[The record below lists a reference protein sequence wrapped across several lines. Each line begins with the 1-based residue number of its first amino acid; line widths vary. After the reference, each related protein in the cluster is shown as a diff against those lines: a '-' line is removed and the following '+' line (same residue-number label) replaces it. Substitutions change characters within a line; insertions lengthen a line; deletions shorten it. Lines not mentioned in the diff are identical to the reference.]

1 MGEANGQLSAAMT
14 FDSADERGKHPRI
27 TNSGATTYWKTV
39 LWRDVLDMRRS
50 RPVFMPWRRPMHTSS
65 RFPLIVA
72 ALAFAQ
78 VMATPAWAVD
88 GDTQLWNTQNFN
100 YKIDDRWSTNLEV
113 QERWYGDVSYF
124 AFFIVRPSVTYKW
137 NDWLSF
143 TGGYAHFRV
152 FDGEGDF
159 ADEDRIWEQVNIRLF
174 GGKDQP
180 TLNWRTRLEQRMFEA
195 GGDTVWRLRE
205 HLRLMY
211 PIVDRVQG
219 VAWSEAFWRL
229 NDVVQ
234 ANGRPL
240 EGGIEQWRNFA
251 GLNFEITEN
260 FTFEAGYMNVYTWRT
275 SGNTDDHV
283 PWLISTFKF

>member
-1 MGEANGQLSAAMT
+1 
-14 FDSADERGKHPRI
+14 
-27 TNSGATTYWKTV
+27 
-39 LWRDVLDMRRS
+39 MRRS
-50 RPVFMPWRRPMHTSS
+50 PRELTPLRWLVETS
-65 RFPLIVA
+65 RGLRLIA
-72 ALAFAQ
+72 TTLALAQ
-78 VMATPAWAVD
+78 VMATPALAED

-100 YKIDDRWSTNLEV
+100 RKFNDKWSANVEV

-137 NDWLSF
+137 NDWLSLS
-143 TGGYAHFRV
+143 GGYAHFRV

-180 TLNWRTRLEQRMFEA
+180 TLHWRTRLEQRMFEA

-205 HLRLMY
+205 QLRLMY

-219 VAWSEAFWRL
+219 VAWTEAFWRL

-234 ANGRPL
+234 ANGRSL

>member
-1 MGEANGQLSAAMT
+1 M
-14 FDSADERGKHPRI
+14 
-27 TNSGATTYWKTV
+27 ATTA
-39 LWRDVLDMRRS
+39 LLAMAG
-50 RPVFMPWRRPMHTSS
+50 P
-65 RFPLIVA
+65 A
-72 ALAFAQ
+72 AAI
-78 VMATPAWAVD
+78 D

-100 YKIDDRWSTNLEV
+100 YKINDKWSSNLEV

-124 AFFIVRPSVTYKW
+124 AFLIIRPSVTYKW

-152 FDGEGDF
+152 YDGEGDF
-159 ADEDRIWEQVNIRLF
+159 ADEDRIWEQVSIRLF

-205 HLRLMY
+205 QLRLMV
-211 PIVDRVQG
+211 PLVDKVQG

-229 NDVVQ
+229 NDVTQ
-234 ANGRPL
+234 ANGRL
-240 EGGIEQWRNFA
+240 QESGLEQWRNFA
-251 GLNFEITEN
+251 GLNFEVSEH

-275 SGNTDDHV
+275 SGDTMDHV
-283 PWLISTFKF
+283 PWLISTVKF

>member
-1 MGEANGQLSAAMT
+1 M
-14 FDSADERGKHPRI
+14 
-27 TNSGATTYWKTV
+27 KT
-39 LWRDVLDMRRS
+39 
-50 RPVFMPWRRPMHTSS
+50 H
-65 RFPLIVA
+65 
-72 ALAFAQ
+72 ALP
-78 VMATPAWAVD
+78 VMATTALLAMAGPAAAID

-100 YKIDDRWSTNLEV
+100 YKINDKWSSNLEV

-124 AFFIVRPSVTYKW
+124 AFLIIRPSVTYKW

-152 FDGEGDF
+152 YDGEGDF
-159 ADEDRIWEQVNIRLF
+159 ADEDRIWEQVSIRLF

-205 HLRLMY
+205 QMRLMV
-211 PIVDRVQG
+211 PLVDKVQG

-229 NDVVQ
+229 NDVTQ
-234 ANGRPL
+234 ANGRL
-240 EGGIEQWRNFA
+240 QESGLEQWRNFA
-251 GLNFEITEN
+251 GLNFEVSEH

-275 SGNTDDHV
+275 SGDTMDHV
-283 PWLISTFKF
+283 PWLISTVKF

>member
-1 MGEANGQLSAAMT
+1 MSEESGQLSAAII
-14 FDSADERGKHPRI
+14 FDISDERGKHPQI
-27 TNSGATTYWKTV
+27 NNSGAPTYWKSV
-39 LWRDVLDMRRS
+39 LWRDVFDMRLS
-50 RPVFMPWRRPMHTSS
+50 RHELTPWRKPMRIIRWLHLTA
-65 RFPLIVA
+65 A

-78 VMATPAWAVD
+78 VMATPAQAED

-100 YKIDDRWSTNLEV
+100 YKFNDKWSVNLEV
-113 QERWYGDVSYF
+113 QERWYEDVSYF
-124 AFFIVRPSVTYKW
+124 AFFVVRPSVTYKW

-205 HLRLMY
+205 QLRLMY

-219 VAWSEAFWRL
+219 VL
-229 NDVVQ
+229 D
-234 ANGRPL
+234 
-240 EGGIEQWRNFA
+240 GGILAAERCRARQ
-251 GLNFEITEN
+251 
-260 FTFEAGYMNVYTWRT
+260 RT
-275 SGNTDDHV
+275 SFRRRHRTVAQLCRPQFRDHREFHIRGRLYERLHLAHFGQHRR
-283 PWLISTFKF
+283 PRSLAHLDF